1 MERPDRTV
9 SAWRKSTYSGSD
21 GGNCV
26 EVAAA
31 ADRVLVRDT
40 KHREG
45 TALAF
50 APAAWHRF
58 LPGLK

>member
-9 SAWRKSTYSGSD
+9 SAWRKSTYSGSN

-26 EVAAA
+26 EIAAEA
-31 ADRVLVRDT
+31 ERVLVRDT
-40 KHREG
+40 KHLDS
-45 TALAF
+45 AVLAF
-50 APAAWHRF
+50 SPAAWGRF